1 MWLKDDIHIER
12 IYPDNEFMLACVEKA
27 DKFFRLSIL
36 PELIGKFYTRPPAVP
51 TTNYS
56 SELPGP
62 SNIHT
67 GVDSSESHTRL
78 YCYCR
83 GPESGNMIAC
93 DNPACPIEWF
103 HFDCLKLS
111 ASPRTKIW
119 YCPDCRKLNSC
130 KRKRKKSTKS
140 TTCTSQC

>member
-12 IYPDNEFMLACVEKA
+12 IYPDDEFKLACVGKA
-27 DKFFRLSIL
+27 DKFFRRSIL
-36 PELIGKFYTRPPAVP
+36 PELIGKFYTRTPVGAP
-51 TTNYS
+51 TTDYP
-56 SELPGP
+56 SELPDP

-67 GVDSSESHTRL
+67 GLASSESHTRL

-93 DNPACPIEWF
+93 DNQSCPIEWF

-111 ASPRTKIW
+111 AAPRTKIW
-119 YCPDCRKLNSC
+119 YCPDCIKL
-130 KRKRKKSTKS
+130 KRKRKKST
-140 TTCTSQC
+140 TTSQH